1 MMGVLGLYFNA
12 PGTRREAQS
21 NAEELEVEV
30 FEVKC
35 YEIGEIIGNDIAG

>member
-21 NAEELEVEV
+21 NAEELEV